1 MFIGDSKHIASSLT
15 AWAEQ
20 GQHIVLYSI
29 FMEKSFVSRNYLG
42 FVWFM
47 DDFITP
53 LTVHRPVLLAIFVL
67 NTVRRYLHV
76 LFVKALQSLIKL

>member
-29 FMEKSFVSRNYLG
+29 FMEKPFVSRNYLG

-67 NTVRRYLHV
+67 KTVRLYLHV

>member
-1 MFIGDSKHIASSLT
+1 
-15 AWAEQ
+15 
-20 GQHIVLYSI
+20 
-29 FMEKSFVSRNYLG
+29 MEKSFVSRNYLG

-53 LTVHRPVLLAIFVL
+53 LTVHRLVLLAIFVL
-67 NTVRRYLHV
+67 KSVRRYLHV

>member
-1 MFIGDSKHIASSLT
+1 
-15 AWAEQ
+15 
-20 GQHIVLYSI
+20 
-29 FMEKSFVSRNYLG
+29 MEKSFVSRNYLG

-53 LTVHRPVLLAIFVL
+53 LPVHRPVLLAIFVL
-67 NTVRRYLHV
+67 KSVRRYLHV

>member
-47 DDFITP
+47 GDFITP

-67 NTVRRYLHV
+67 KTVRRYLHV

>member
-53 LTVHRPVLLAIFVL
+53 LTVHRPVLLAIFVSK
-67 NTVRRYLHV
+67 TVRLYLHV

>member
-1 MFIGDSKHIASSLT
+1 
-15 AWAEQ
+15 
-20 GQHIVLYSI
+20 
-29 FMEKSFVSRNYLG
+29 MEKSFVSRNYLG

-53 LTVHRPVLLAIFVL
+53 LTVHRPVLLAIFAL
-67 NTVRRYLHV
+67 KSVRRYLHV